1 MFKVSRLIDVH
12 LNSQIQIPLRK
23 ILNEAFEDDFSEED
37 WQHTYGGVR
46 FLGHL
51 DGHLISHGAVVPRK
65 MQVDGASMLVGYVEG
80 IAVSPGF
87 QRKGFGS
94 LLLEE
99 ITSYCK
105 SDFPLSMLSTDEK
118 VFYERQNWLD
128 FEGNSY
134 VFKDGV
140 VIRSNDEDEGLM
152 YLPGLSQDMGSPKKV
167 ICESRV
173 GDAW

>member
-1 MFKVSRLIDVH
+1 
-12 LNSQIQIPLRK
+12 
-23 ILNEAFEDDFSEED
+23 
-37 WQHTYGGVR
+37 
-46 FLGHL
+46 
-51 DGHLISHGAVVPRK
+51 
-65 MQVDGASMLVGYVEG
+65 
-80 IAVSPGF
+80 
-87 QRKGFGS
+87 
-94 LLLEE
+94 
-99 ITSYCK
+99 
-105 SDFPLSMLSTDEK
+105 MLSTDEK

>member
-12 LNSQIQIPLRK
+12 LNSQFQIPLRK
-23 ILNEAFEDDFSEED
+23 LLSEAFEDDFSDED

-46 FLGHL
+46 FLGHF

-94 LLLEE
+94 LLMEE

-105 SDFPLSMLSTDEK
+105 SDFRLSMLSTDEK

-128 FEGNSY
+128 FQGNSY
-134 VFKDGV
+134 VLKDGV
-140 VIRSNDEDEGLM
+140 EIRSEDEDEGLM
-152 YLPGLSQDMGSPKKV
+152 YLLGLHQFTDYPRKV
-167 ICESRV
+167 VCEARV